1 MIPLFSAGRVF
12 ASPGKDSGVLVV
24 GFALAGLLGRF
35 DDPPAHRVG
44 GADAGAADSSAP
56 VVPVK
61 VRPGVFMAPAAVGFV
76 EFRVPAVPDSVLH
89 VLRGGSPGE
98 ILQPV
103 ILWVAVEMAAYFT
116 GGPVAYEGAE
126 DSGVNGDVVGA
137 GAVLSVE
144 AVGGVAVA
152 VIVRLEGLLLERSGL
167 PVGGGYGSCDSPDF
181 SGVGNLIPGIIFH
194 SFPCSHAPIIADCEA
209 R

>member
-1 MIPLFSAGRVF
+1 MPLFSASRVF
-12 ASPGKDSGVLVV
+12 TGPGKDSGVLVV

-35 DDPPAHRVG
+35 DDSPAHRVG
-44 GADAGAADSSAP
+44 GAVAGAADLFAP
-56 VVPVK
+56 VVPVE
-61 VRPGVFMAPAAVGFV
+61 VRSGVFMAPAAVGFV
-76 EFRVPAVPDSVLH
+76 AFRVPAVPDSVLH
-89 VLRGGSPGE
+89 VLRWGSPGE

-103 ILWVAVEMAAYFT
+103 ILWVAVEVAAYLT

-126 DSGVNGDVVGA
+126 DSGVDGDVVGA

-152 VIVRLEGLLLERSGL
+152 VIVWLEGLLLERSGL

>member
-1 MIPLFSAGRVF
+1 MIPLIGAGRVF
-12 ASPGKDSGVLVV
+12 ASPGKDSRVLIIS
-24 GFALAGLLGRF
+24 FALAGLLGRF
-35 DDPPAHRVG
+35 DDSPAHRVG
-44 GADAGAADSSAP
+44 GAVAGAADSFAP
-56 VVPVK
+56 AVPVE
-61 VRPGVFMAPAAVGFV
+61 VRSGVFMAPAAVGFV

-103 ILWVAVEMAAYFT
+103 ILWVAVEVAAYFT

-152 VIVRLEGLLLERSGL
+152 VIVRLEGLLLECSGL